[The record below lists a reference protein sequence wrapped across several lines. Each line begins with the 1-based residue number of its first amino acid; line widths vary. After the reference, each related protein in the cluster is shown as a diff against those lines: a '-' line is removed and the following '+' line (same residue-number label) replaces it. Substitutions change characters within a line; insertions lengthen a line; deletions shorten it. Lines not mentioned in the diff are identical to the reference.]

1 MELRGLYDGL
11 RATDGQ
17 VVAETAGLLRRAHG
31 CTTSIIAGCSGS
43 VHKKCCSML
52 RGSPLGGEWSC
63 VAPEPRCLKYHSC
76 HEAWRGLMLRF
87 GLLICV
93 CVFFLGCALLFAFG
107 SAGSPCLQYIPSAVL
122 FAAPIGL
129 AGLIEVFLRQLV
141 CTPYIYIF

>member
-1 MELRGLYDGL
+1 
-11 RATDGQ
+11 
-17 VVAETAGLLRRAHG
+17 
-31 CTTSIIAGCSGS
+31 
-43 VHKKCCSML
+43 
-52 RGSPLGGEWSC
+52 
-63 VAPEPRCLKYHSC
+63 
-76 HEAWRGLMLRF
+76 MLRF

-141 CTPYIYIF
+141 CTPYIYIYFKLYIRYVVYNKPYILYIHLLM